1 MGIREEEQVEEDLG
15 RVTQQMIVTVWV
27 SRMIERKN

>member
-27 SRMIERKN
+27 SRMIDKKN